1 MRNMTINEFA
11 EIVASESPVPGG
23 GSIAA
28 LCGSLSAALAE
39 MVANL
44 TVGKKKYA
52 DSKEEMTDIINKAS
66 KLRDKL
72 LNYIEED
79 SLAYN
84 KVMEAYKLPK
94 ETEEEKSYRL
104 IKIQEGLKIA
114 ASVPLKVAEISFE
127 ILPIAEAVVLRGN
140 QNSVTDALVA
150 AMMAR
155 TGVLSAVLNIRINL
169 DSIKDVEFVKDLKE
183 KADFLEEETNK
194 YEKKILEL
202 SPFKWYNV
210 KQININCHFE

>member
-11 EIVASESPVPGG
+11 KIVASESPVPGG

-28 LCGSLSAALAE
+28 LCGALSAALSE

-52 DSKEEMTDIINKAS
+52 ECKEEMTEIINEAS
-66 KLRDKL
+66 LLREKL

-84 KVMEAYKLPK
+84 KVVEAYKLPK
-94 ETEEEKSYRL
+94 ESEEEKAFRTL
-104 IKIQEGLKIA
+104 KIEEGLKVA
-114 ASVPLKVAEISFE
+114 ASVPLKVAETSFE
-127 ILPIAEAVVLRGN
+127 IFPLAEAVVERGN
-140 QNSVTDALVA
+140 KSSVTDALVG

-155 TGVLSAVLNIRINL
+155 TGVLSALLNIRINL
-169 DSIKDVEFVKDLKE
+169 DSIKDDEFVKELKA
-183 KADFLEEETNK
+183 KADFLENETNA

-202 SPFKWYNV
+202 SPFK
-210 KQININCHFE
+210 

>member
-1 MRNMTINEFA
+1 MKNMTIDEFA
-11 EIVASESPVPGG
+11 QIVASDSPVPGG

-28 LCGSLSAALAE
+28 LCGALSAALAE

-52 DSKEEMTDIINKAS
+52 DSKEEMADIISKAS
-66 KLRDKL
+66 ALRDKL

-94 ETEEEKSYRL
+94 ETEQEKSLRL
-104 IKIQEGLKIA
+104 SEIEEGLKIA
-114 ASVPLKVAEISFE
+114 ASVPLKVAETSFE
-127 ILPIAEAVVLRGN
+127 ILPLAQAVVLRGN
-140 QNSVTDALVA
+140 SNSVTDALVG

-169 DSIKDVEFVKDLKE
+169 DSIKDSEFVKVLKE
-183 KADFLEEETNK
+183 KADFLEVETIK
-194 YEKKILEL
+194 FEKKILEL
-202 SPFKWYNV
+202 SPFK
-210 KQININCHFE
+210 

>member
-11 EIVASESPVPGG
+11 KIVASESPVPGG

-28 LCGSLSAALAE
+28 LCGALSAALSE

-44 TVGKKKYA
+44 TVEKKKYA
-52 DSKEEMTDIINKAS
+52 EFREEMTEIINKAS
-66 KLRDKL
+66 LLREKL

-94 ETEEEKSYRL
+94 ETEEEKFLRL
-104 IKIQEGLKIA
+104 AKIEKGLKIA
-114 ASVPLKVAEISFE
+114 ATVPLKVAETSFE
-127 ILPIAEAVVLRGN
+127 ILPLAEAVVLKGN
-140 QNSVTDALVA
+140 SNSVTDALVG

-155 TGVLSAVLNIRINL
+155 TAVLSAVLNIRINL
-169 DSIKDVEFVKDLKE
+169 DSIKDDEFVKNLKE
-183 KADFLEEETNK
+183 KADFLEGETHL

-202 SPFKWYNV
+202 SPFK
-210 KQININCHFE
+210 

>member
-1 MRNMTINEFA
+1 MRNMSINEFA
-11 EIVASESPVPGG
+11 KIVASESPVPGG

-28 LCGSLSAALAE
+28 LCGALSAALSE

-52 DSKEEMTDIINKAS
+52 ECKEEMTEIINEAS
-66 KLRDKL
+66 LLREKL

-84 KVMEAYKLPK
+84 KVVEAYKLPK
-94 ETEEEKSYRL
+94 ESEEEKVFRIL
-104 IKIQEGLKIA
+104 KIEEGLKIA
-114 ASVPLKVAEISFE
+114 ASVPLKVAETSFE
-127 ILPIAEAVVLRGN
+127 IFPLVEAVVERGN
-140 QNSVTDALVA
+140 KSSVTDALVG

-169 DSIKDVEFVKDLKE
+169 DSIKDDEFVKELKA
-183 KADFLEEETNK
+183 KADFLENETNA

-202 SPFKWYNV
+202 SPFK
-210 KQININCHFE
+210 

>member
-1 MRNMTINEFA
+1 MKNMTINEFA
-11 EIVASESPVPGG
+11 KIVASDSPVPGG

-28 LCGSLSAALAE
+28 LCGALGAALAE

-44 TVGKKKYA
+44 TVTKKKYA
-52 DSKEEMTDIINKAS
+52 DSKEEMTDIISKAS
-66 KLRDKL
+66 QLRDKL

-94 ETEEEKSYRL
+94 ETEKEKAYRRDR
-104 IKIQEGLKIA
+104 IQEGLKVA
-114 ASVPLKVAEISFE
+114 ASVPLKVAETSFE
-127 ILPIAEAVVLRGN
+127 IFPLAEAVVLRGN
-140 QNSVTDALVA
+140 VSSVTDALVG

-169 DSIKDVEFVKDLKE
+169 DSIKDDEFVKALKE
-183 KADFLEEETNK
+183 KADILEEKTNRF
-194 YEKKILEL
+194 EKEILEL
-202 SPFKWYNV
+202 SPFK
-210 KQININCHFE
+210 

>member
-28 LCGSLSAALAE
+28 LCGSLGAALAE

-127 ILPIAEAVVLRGN
+127 ILPLTEAVVLRGN

-183 KADFLEEETNK
+183 KADCLEDKTNT
-194 YEKKILEL
+194 YEKKVLEL
-202 SPFKWYNV
+202 SPFRWYN
-210 KQININCHFE
+210 E

>member
-1 MRNMTINEFA
+1 MKNMTIDEFA
-11 EIVASESPVPGG
+11 QIVASDSPVPGG

-28 LCGSLSAALAE
+28 LCGALSAALAE

-52 DSKEEMTDIINKAS
+52 DSKEEMTDIISKAS
-66 KLRDKL
+66 ALRDKL

-94 ETEEEKSYRL
+94 ETEQEKSLRL
-104 IKIQEGLKIA
+104 SEIEEGLKIA
-114 ASVPLKVAEISFE
+114 ASVPLKVAETSFE
-127 ILPIAEAVVLRGN
+127 ILPLAEAVVLRGN
-140 QNSVTDALVA
+140 SNSVTDALVG

-169 DSIKDVEFVKDLKE
+169 DSIKDSEFVKVLKE
-183 KADFLEEETNK
+183 KADFLEVETIK
-194 YEKKILEL
+194 FEKKILEL
-202 SPFKWYNV
+202 SPFK
-210 KQININCHFE
+210 

>member
-202 SPFKWYNV
+202 SPFK
-210 KQININCHFE
+210 